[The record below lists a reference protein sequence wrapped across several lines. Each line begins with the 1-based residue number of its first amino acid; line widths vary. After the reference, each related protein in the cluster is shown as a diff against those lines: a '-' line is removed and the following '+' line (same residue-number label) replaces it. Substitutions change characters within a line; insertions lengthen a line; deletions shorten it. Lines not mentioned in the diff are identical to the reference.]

1 MESCIT
7 NRLNSLCNLYC
18 NLEKKINDYLL
29 KNETES
35 LTKEELE
42 KIKEELKSIKEENN
56 LSIKEEFEKIKEELE
71 EIKEENN
78 LSIKEELEEIK
89 GELEEIKGE
98 NNLSLKGE
106 LEIINGEF
114 KIIKND
120 TNKKIKDEL
129 DSIKNTINS
138 ITHELRY
145 QKNINLDTPNY
156 LEYTLLYADFEN
168 CGICMYCPSEPYE
181 PDNDISNGPIIDNE
195 KYTILKNILNN

>member
-18 NLEKKINDYLL
+18 NLEKKINNYLL
-29 KNETES
+29 KNETDS

-56 LSIKEEFEKIKEELE
+56 LSI
-71 EIKEENN
+71 NR
-78 LSIKEELEEIK
+78 
-89 GELEEIKGE
+89 
-98 NNLSLKGE
+98 E
-106 LEIINGEF
+106 LEIVNGEL

-120 TNKKIKDEL
+120 KNYKIKDEL

-138 ITHELRY
+138 ITQELRY

-168 CGICMYCPSEPYE
+168 CGICMYCPNEPYE